1 MRNEST
7 RTFFSELA
15 RYFGFPLFAV
25 VVVVIAFFAT
35 NRQIEA
41 EIHKGTFQILQDS
54 SRTQRN
60 ELERYV
66 DRLTTRIE
74 LIAAHDSEIGPAAT
88 CTALR
93 NEMRG
98 IATDVRVGYA
108 NKNGLLLFGDE
119 NGIIVKN
126 EDWFNK
132 SLAGK
137 TAVITASFDEDGGP
151 ANVRISARVQ
161 PENGATGVL
170 FATLDGVNFAK
181 LLETQA
187 YQGAAFSVVIDSEG
201 TVLFTEGKESLFES
215 GSNVFDVVNDQTL
228 DPEYSVAEL
237 RNELGDNKIIE
248 THFAYGV
255 ESYHAVYIKVDVGDW
270 YVATFAPGSAA
281 NYIQRQVSV
290 YQLGMLFIMLVVG
303 ISLSIQSYL
312 HERATIQKLENDK
325 DLLQQSA
332 QRYQLITRLS
342 NEVFFYVDLQ
352 TGKVSFNENFELMF
366 GFPPPVCSI
375 GSIDRYYKLFV
386 EEDRVFFE
394 AVVQGL
400 LDGATEVTEEVRMVD
415 AHGLARWKRIEIFAV
430 LGQDGRAV
438 EFVGKI
444 ADIHHQKKSMQKLIR
459 QADSDP
465 LTKLLNRGALERSVK
480 EFLAGDG
487 QNGRHALLFLDLDRF
502 KQVNDTLGHAIGDE
516 LLVDFAEGMR
526 RLFRSGDFLSRTGG
540 DEYVVFVKN
549 IAQDDVAYEKAA
561 ALGEEM
567 EQLSRKVGLPVSV
580 SIGIAIYDRDGE
592 TFERLYKAA
601 DKALYRVKKQGRNA
615 IAFFSSPEETRRGDT
630 EKTEKS

>member
-1 MRNEST
+1 MRNETT

-41 EIHKGTFQILQDS
+41 EIHNGTFQILQDS

-60 ELERYV
+60 ELERYI
-66 DRLTTRIE
+66 DRLTTRIN
-74 LIAAHDSEIGPAAT
+74 LIAVHDSELGPAAI
-88 CTALR
+88 CAALR
-93 NEMRG
+93 DEMRG

-108 NKNGLLLFGDE
+108 SKNGLLLFGE
-119 NGIIVKN
+119 NNGIIVRN

-132 SLAGK
+132 SIGGK
-137 TAVITASFDEDGGP
+137 SAVVTASFDEDGGP
-151 ANVRISARVQ
+151 ANLRISTRVQ
-161 PENGATGVL
+161 PENGSTGVL
-170 FATLDGVNFAK
+170 FATLGGDNFAK
-181 LLETQA
+181 LLDTQA
-187 YQGAAFSVVIDSEG
+187 YQGAAFSAVIDSEG
-201 TVLFTEGKESLFES
+201 TVLFTEGKESLLIS
-215 GSNVFDVVNDQTL
+215 GASVFDVVNDQTL
-228 DPEYSVAEL
+228 DPEYSIAEL
-237 RNELGDNKIIE
+237 KNELGDNKIIE
-248 THFAYGV
+248 THFTYDA
-255 ESYHAVYIKVDVGDW
+255 ESYHAVSIKVHVSDW
-270 YVATFAPGSAA
+270 YVVTFVPGSAA
-281 NYIQRQVSV
+281 DYIQRQVSI

-342 NEVFFYVDLQ
+342 NEVFFYIDLQ
-352 TGKVSFNENFELMF
+352 TGNVSFNENFEIMF

-375 GSIDRYYKLFV
+375 GDTSGCISLFK
-386 EEDRVFFE
+386 EEDRACFE
-394 AVVQGL
+394 TVVKGL
-400 LDGATEVTEEVRMVD
+400 LDGATEAIEEVRMID

-430 LGQDGRAV
+430 FGQDGKAV

-465 LTKLLNRGALERSVK
+465 LTRLLNRGALERSVK
-480 EFLAGDG
+480 TFLSGEG
-487 QNGRHALLFLDLDRF
+487 KQGRHALLFLDFDRF

-526 RLFRSGDFLSRTGG
+526 RLFRAGDFLSRTGG

-549 IAQDDVAYEKAA
+549 IAQDDVAYEKAT

-580 SIGIAIYDRDGE
+580 SVGIAIYDRDGE
-592 TFERLYKAA
+592 TFEQLYKAA
-601 DKALYRVKKQGRNA
+601 DKALYRVKQQGKNA
-615 IAFFSSPEETRRGDT
+615 IAFYSEP
-630 EKTEKS
+630 EKTGPDEI